1 MGGKFCD
8 PVRERR
14 PEPEPEPA
22 AVVTGEEMAGGGG
35 KFIFSLA
42 PPTTVVEA
50 GLLPVE
56 AEE

>member
-22 AVVTGEEMAGGGG
+22 AVVTG
-35 KFIFSLA
+35 KKWL
-42 PPTTVVEA
+42 VVA
-50 GLLPVE
+50 ANLFFLWRRRQQ
-56 AEE
+56 